1 MKAQGFSTRP
11 GQLSKLESVRQGV
24 KTPGGHVRQNQGTN
38 LFAIKPREGSLSLRK
53 EQQGHEKRTLPEGTA
68 VPCPPC
74 VQEQSLRPDSKAKC
88 GDSWGSTKI

>member
-88 GDSWGSTKI
+88 GDS